1 VGAFL
6 MSLRIQNPDSA
17 FDVDSALRED
27 ILVCPLT
34 KRSLQELGLE
44 EAERS
49 ISRGEELATRARG
62 QVEPVGRTRRVLI
75 RDDGGCA
82 YPIVDGVPVLLA
94 PEMLM
99 PPGKIQSFD
108 LSAPQYAEAYEEMD
122 YYCAAGGAAVAVVE
136 EGLETADERRTTFH
150 ELASALGAPESAR
163 TSFPHPRETWID
175 ARFDG
180 AAQWE
185 GYMHLSPVTGK
196 RVLQLGGDGRQAVK
210 FLAAGAKEAIVVS
223 PMLGE
228 LSFARALAR
237 HAGLADRLLTI
248 AGVAEEI
255 PLQTQTVDIIWA
267 GGCVHHM
274 VTKLALPEIARILRP
289 GGKFASIEPWR
300 APFYGIGT
308 RVLGKR
314 EPDVHCRPMTAAR
327 VEPLFSAFDQAR
339 VVHHGSLTRYPL
351 IALERLGYSVKISTA
366 WKINAVDD
374 AICSFIPPLRRIGSS
389 VALLGSVS

>member
-1 VGAFL
+1 
-6 MSLRIQNPDSA
+6 MPLRIQQSGSDSA
-17 FDVDSALRED
+17 FDVDSALRD
-27 ILVCPLT
+27 DVLVCPLT
-34 KRSLQELGLE
+34 KRRLVELGLE

-49 ISRGEELATRARG
+49 ICGGAKFLTRAEEH
-62 QVEPVGRTRRVLI
+62 VAPIGRTPRVLV

-99 PPGKIQSFD
+99 RPDQLQSFD
-108 LSAPQYAEAYEEMD
+108 LFSPQYAEAYEEMD
-122 YYCAAGGAAVAVVE
+122 YYSSVSGAAVKVVE

-150 ELASALGAPESAR
+150 ELASALGAPETAR
-163 TSFPHPRETWID
+163 ASFPHPREIWID
-175 ARFDG
+175 ARFDA

-185 GYMHLSPVTGK
+185 GYVHLSPVAGK

-228 LSFARALAR
+228 LSFARALAH
-237 HAGLADRLLTI
+237 HARLADRLLTI
-248 AGVAEEI
+248 AGIAEEI
-255 PLQTQTVDIIWA
+255 PLGNETVDVIWA

-274 VTKLALPEIARILRP
+274 VTELALPEIARILRP

-308 RVLGKR
+308 KILGKR

-327 VEPLFSAFDQAR
+327 VEPLFAAFDEAR
-339 VVHHGSLTRYPL
+339 VVHHGSLTRYAL

-366 WKINAVDD
+366 WKINTVDD
-374 AICSFIPPLRRIGSS
+374 FVCSFVPPLRRAGSS

>member
-1 VGAFL
+1 
-6 MSLRIQNPDSA
+6 MSLPIQHSGSHSA
-17 FDVDSALRED
+17 FDVDSALWD
-27 ILVCPLT
+27 DVLVCPLT
-34 KRSLQELGLE
+34 KRSLHEFGLE

-49 ISRGEELATRARG
+49 ISGGTKFVTRAEQR
-62 QVEPVGRTRRVLI
+62 VAPIGRTPRVLV

-99 PPGKIQSFD
+99 QPDRIQSFD
-108 LSAPQYAEAYEEMD
+108 LSSPQYAEAYEEMN
-122 YYCAAGGAAVAVVE
+122 YYSSVGGAAVKVIE
-136 EGLETADERRTTFH
+136 EGLETADERRTTFP
-150 ELASALGAPESAR
+150 ELARALGARESAR
-163 TSFPHPRETWID
+163 ASFPHPREIWID
-175 ARFDG
+175 DRFEG

-185 GYMHLSPVTGK
+185 GYVHLSPVAGK
-196 RVLQLGGDGRQAVK
+196 RVLQLGGDGRHAVK

-237 HAGLADRLLTI
+237 HARVADRLRTV

-255 PLQTQTVDIIWA
+255 PLRSETVDVIWA

-274 VTKLALPEIARILRP
+274 VTELALPEIARILRP

-308 RVLGKR
+308 KILGKR
-314 EPDVHCRPMTAAR
+314 EPVYCRPMTAAR
-327 VEPLFSAFDQAR
+327 VEPLFAAFDEAR
-339 VVHHGSLTRYPL
+339 VLHHGTLTRYAL
-351 IALERLGYSVKISTA
+351 IALARLGYSVKISTA
-366 WKINAVDD
+366 WKINAIDD
-374 AICSFIPPLRRIGSS
+374 FVCSFVPPLRRMGSS

>member
-1 VGAFL
+1 
-6 MSLRIQNPDSA
+6 MIQHPDPGPA
-17 FDVDSALRED
+17 FDVDPALRD
-27 ILVCPLT
+27 DVLVCPLT
-34 KRSLQELGLE
+34 KRSLHEFGLE
-44 EAERS
+44 QAELSIAAGTKFVSRS
-49 ISRGEELATRARG
+49 TNGVAPI
-62 QVEPVGRTRRVLI
+62 GRTPRVLV

-99 PPGKIQSFD
+99 HPDQLQSFD
-108 LSAPQYAEAYEEMD
+108 LSSPRYAEAYEEME
-122 YYCAAGGAAVAVVE
+122 YYSSVGGAAVKVVE
-136 EGLETADERRTTFH
+136 DGLETADERRTTFR

-163 TSFPHPRETWID
+163 ASFPHPREIWID
-175 ARFDG
+175 ARFDA

-185 GYMHLSPVTGK
+185 GYVHLSPVAGK

-237 HAGLADRLLTI
+237 HARLDDRLHTV
-248 AGVAEEI
+248 AGIAEEI
-255 PLQTQTVDIIWA
+255 PLRDETVDVIWA

-274 VTKLALPEIARILRP
+274 VTELALPEVARILRP

-300 APFYGIGT
+300 APLYGIGT
-308 RVLGKR
+308 KILGKR

-327 VEPLFSAFDQAR
+327 VEPLFAAFDDAR
-339 VVHHGSLTRYPL
+339 VVHHGSLTRYAL
-351 IALERLGYSVKISTA
+351 IALERLGHSVKISTA
-366 WKINAVDD
+366 WKINAIDD
-374 AICSFIPPLRRIGSS
+374 FVCSFVPPLRRMGSS
-389 VALLGSVS
+389 IALLGKVS